1 MGPGRGTANG
11 SLSAQRPQQVLT
23 GQRSLSPPGDALR
36 MEVQLKAL
44 FFSSQTGTP
53 TGLVGPASPPEKTQA
68 GSTIPSIFPPGAGA
82 QTLREQEHGL
92 SSLS

>member
-11 SLSAQRPQQVLT
+11 SLSAQRPQQVLRD
-23 GQRSLSPPGDALR
+23 QRSLSPPGDALR

-44 FFSSQTGTP
+44 FSSQAGTP